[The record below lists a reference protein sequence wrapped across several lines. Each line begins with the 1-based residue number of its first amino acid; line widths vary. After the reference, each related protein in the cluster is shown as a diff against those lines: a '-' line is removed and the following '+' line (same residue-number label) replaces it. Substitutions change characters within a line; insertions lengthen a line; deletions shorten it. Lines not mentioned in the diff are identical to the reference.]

1 MTRTLKKVKLL
12 PIAILTIALAFWLML
27 SMGATSSKAVMCDG
41 TGNCGN
47 VLPDLPES
55 ETDTVTTYDWTGVE
69 TTYTVTTADLP
80 NIPTPTVTK
89 TVKTCTGTT
98 CTTDS
103 TTTVTPNLMYNQ
115 LESNYTGAGTYAI
128 KYYVGTYNNPSST
141 FIINVVI
148 EDASGPNMVENG
160 WSGVYLVS
168 VDNPITEEAI
178 KRLVTVIDETDGE
191 LEPVIESNG
200 YAGHEDELGIYD
212 VVLSATDNAG
222 NKTSIT
228 IKISVQDITSPVITG
243 TNTYNYFMSNDVEIA
258 DIQAGLSATDNYSSA
273 EDITISVVSDN
284 WSTNKNKKGVFTI
297 TFKATD
303 KATNES
309 EPFIVS
315 VMNNDDIK
323 PVISGSLTLTTS
335 TQNVVTNEYI
345 ISKLKA
351 SDNVDT
357 DLEIELISQ
366 NYTGKE
372 KFVGTYQFLYQTTDS
387 SGNSSD
393 IYTVT
398 LTVYDNIAPVIYVDD
413 SVITIDNF
421 YQLNHEQIK
430 NLIKN
435 LELVEVANLSSI
447 EIVEDN
453 YTANYN
459 KVGTYSV
466 RALATYEDGST
477 VEVQPLFMVN
487 DSCIHCTLEGGCQ
500 DFCGSSDN
508 TPDIE
513 EGTTPDSSDK
523 DEGGKDNGKK
533 KSGTSLSSILASIWL
548 EIKKFFL
555 GIVGG
560 FKKLFRIK

>member
-1 MTRTLKKVKLL
+1 
-12 PIAILTIALAFWLML
+12 
-27 SMGATSSKAVMCDG
+27 
-41 TGNCGN
+41 
-47 VLPDLPES
+47 
-55 ETDTVTTYDWTGVE
+55 
-69 TTYTVTTADLP
+69 
-80 NIPTPTVTK
+80 
-89 TVKTCTGTT
+89 
-98 CTTDS
+98 
-103 TTTVTPNLMYNQ
+103 
-115 LESNYTGAGTYAI
+115 
-128 KYYVGTYNNPSST
+128 
-141 FIINVVI
+141 
-148 EDASGPNMVENG
+148 
-160 WSGVYLVS
+160 
-168 VDNPITEEAI
+168 
-178 KRLVTVIDETDGE
+178 
-191 LEPVIESNG
+191 
-200 YAGHEDELGIYD
+200 
-212 VVLSATDNAG
+212 
-222 NKTSIT
+222 
-228 IKISVQDITSPVITG
+228 
-243 TNTYNYFMSNDVEIA
+243 MSNDVEIA